1 MTAVRLIADDLTGAL
16 DTAVPFA
23 KLGGAIPVFW
33 NGTFAVPPFG
43 SLAADAGTRGEG
55 DEIARRTVASLARSL
70 PADTDALLYCKLDSL
85 LRGHAAA
92 EIAGWMDAVA
102 PERCIIAPAFPHHGR
117 VTRGGIQYLRRHGT
131 EAAVGGSLAAD
142 LQQLGFEVRVCR
154 RGDAVPGGIS
164 LWDAECDA
172 DLSDLVA
179 AAGRDDDK
187 HPRSRTL
194 WCGSGG
200 LAIALAGGA
209 KANAVLPIDL
219 PRPILGLFGSDHLVT
234 RAQIAACGPAA
245 MALPDGGASSLGQL
259 MRKLAAEGVALVW
272 LDLPAGLGREEAA
285 SRIAHEFAR
294 LVDGIDPPGTLV
306 VAGGETLRGLC
317 GELAAER
324 LDLYGQIETGVPC
337 SILRGGRFD
346 GVHVV
351 SKSGAFGDAGLL
363 RRLLFSSQGDHA

>member
-1 MTAVRLIADDLTGAL
+1 MMTVRLIADDLTGAL

-23 KLGGAIPVFW
+23 QQGGAIPVYW
-33 NGTFAVPPFG
+33 NPTLVAQPSG
-43 SLAADAGTRGEG
+43 SLAADAGTRGAGSEV
-55 DEIARRTVASLARSL
+55 ARRTVAGLARSL
-70 PADTDALLYCKLDSL
+70 PADADALLYCKLDSL

-117 VTRGGIQYLRRHGT
+117 VTRAGIQYLRRDGAET
-131 EAAVGGSLAAD
+131 SVGGSLAAD
-142 LQQLGFEVRVCR
+142 LQRLGFEVRLCR
-154 RGDAVPGGIS
+154 RGDAIPGGVS

-179 AAGRDDDK
+179 AARRNDDA
-187 HPRSRTL
+187 HARSRTL

-209 KANAVLPIDL
+209 KANTMLPIDL
-219 PRPILGLFGSDHLVT
+219 PRPILGLFGTDHPVT
-234 RAQIAACGPAA
+234 RAQIAACGTAA
-245 MALPDGGASSLGQL
+245 IGLPDGGASSLRL
-259 MRKLAAEGVALVW
+259 LTSKLAAEGAALAW
-272 LDLPAGLGREEAA
+272 LNLPEGLGRKEAA
-285 SRIAHEFAR
+285 SRIACEFAR
-294 LVDGIDPPGTLV
+294 LVDAIDPPGTLV

-317 GELAAER
+317 RELNAER

-346 GVHVV
+346 GVHIV

-363 RRLLFSSQGDHA
+363 HRLLFSSQGDHA

>member
-23 KLGGAIPVFW
+23 HLGGAIPVYW
-33 NGTFAVPPFG
+33 SPTLAVPASG
-43 SLAADAGTRGEG
+43 SLAADAGTRGAGSEV
-55 DEIARRTVASLARSL
+55 ARRTVAGLARSL
-70 PADTDALLYCKLDSL
+70 PAGTDALLYCKLDSL
-85 LRGHAAA
+85 LRGHGAA

-117 VTRGGIQYLRRHGT
+117 VTREGIQYLRRDGAET
-131 EAAVGGSLAAD
+131 AVGGSLAAD
-142 LQQLGFEVRVCR
+142 LRQLGFEVRLCR
-154 RGDAVPGGIS
+154 RGDAIPGGVS

-172 DLSDLVA
+172 DLADLVA
-179 AAGRDDDK
+179 AVRRDDGG

-209 KANAVLPIDL
+209 TANAALPIDL
-219 PRPILGLFGSDHLVT
+219 PRPILGLFGSDHPVT
-234 RAQIAACGPAA
+234 RAQIAACGTAA
-245 MALPDGGASSLGQL
+245 IGLPDGGASSLRQL
-259 MRKLAAEGVALVW
+259 TRKLAAEGAALVW
-272 LDLPAGLGREEAA
+272 LDLPEGLGREEAA

-317 GELAAER
+317 RELDAER
-324 LDLYGQIETGVPC
+324 LDVYGQIETGVPC

-346 GVHVV
+346 RVHVV